1 MSVLNRIAYFQ
12 NRRNEVPN
20 QQLARELAET
30 KDGEGIR
37 EIAENLWNKNSS
49 IQSDCVKVLYE
60 IGYIDPDL
68 IADYVDDFLR
78 LLKSRNNRMVW
89 GGMIALATIAEKTPR
104 EIWDKRDD
112 VIGATRHGSL
122 ITVVWGV
129 RTLAKVASADIRYR
143 ERIFPILI
151 ERLRHCV
158 PRDVPLHAESIL
170 CAVDETNREEFLS
183 VLDSRRDEMKPS
195 QLARLRKV
203 VKALDTRQ
211 GS

>member
-30 KDGEGIR
+30 KDGEGVR

-151 ERLRHCV
+151 EHLRHCV
-158 PRDVPLHAESIL
+158 PRNVPLHAESIL